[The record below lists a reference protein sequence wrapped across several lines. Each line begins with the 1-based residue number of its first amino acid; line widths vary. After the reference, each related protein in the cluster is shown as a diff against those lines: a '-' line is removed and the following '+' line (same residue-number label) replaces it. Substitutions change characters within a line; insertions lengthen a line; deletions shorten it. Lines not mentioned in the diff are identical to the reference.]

1 MKKRFAAGILILLLS
16 VPLSV
21 SASAD
26 SWPSFG
32 SAPAGVSYS
41 QPVTGADGA
50 LALTLYD
57 ENGDGMPETAL
68 PAGLQ
73 IEAEAEPSTG
83 LSRYYLRGLPTVAGD
98 YSFVLLA
105 QFPDGSSDL
114 LHCSLRIDPAI
125 PAVSS
130 SPDVVCGTEDAAT
143 VSVAASV
150 PDGGTLS
157 YQWYVN
163 TIPSVDGG
171 MAVIGAVT
179 PIYTVP
185 VNEAGDYYYYC
196 TVANN
201 NNGAVAAASSP
212 VIHVLVR
219 GVTAIDV
226 LSMPV
231 VTQYH
236 EGDAL
241 NILGLQIQA
250 TYSDGTTAI
259 VSDPS
264 ALGIFPLMLNTAGE
278 QDITVSYHGKICR
291 FRVLVEAS
299 KDLVE
304 VVHLP
309 TRTTYE
315 VGDTVDMTGLILKLT
330 HRGIETLIT
339 EGFTWSPR
347 IVTAEGTRPITVILS
362 DGNSTTFNVSVSS
375 AKKDQSIRIDTLPA
389 KLVYK
394 VGESLDTSGM
404 VLSVVTNKD
413 SRTVDSGY
421 TCTPS
426 RFTEATESQTVTVRY
441 GSFTAVFTVRVEA
454 EETVQPSPVPTPKVT
469 VSPVSPSQ
477 TAVPARVTPSSAE
490 NTADR
495 APFLIVF
502 IAVTIALA
510 ALAGAIIYLYML
522 RLRKKEKGSA
532 EPGESETAYN
542 ADTPPAEPAEKDPE
556 VSAKGKDPG
565 AAHHDSVEPEKKDYF
580 EGLFDDKEPK

>member
-1 MKKRFAAGILILLLS
+1 MKKRFAAGILVFLLTL
-16 VPLSV
+16 LFTV

-32 SAPAGVSYS
+32 SAPAGVSYN
-41 QPVTGADGA
+41 QPITGADGA
-50 LALTLYD
+50 LTLTLQD
-57 ENGDGMPETAL
+57 ENGDGIPETAL

-73 IEAEAEPSTG
+73 IEAEADPSTG
-83 LSRYYLRGLPTVAGD
+83 LNRYYLRGLPTAAGD
-98 YSFVLLA
+98 YSFNLFA
-105 QFPDGSSDL
+105 QFPDGSTDL
-114 LHCSLRIDPAI
+114 LHCTLRIDPAI

-130 SPDVVCGTEDAAT
+130 SPDVVCGTTDTAT
-143 VSVAASV
+143 VSVAATTADAGV
-150 PDGGTLS
+150 LS

-163 TIPSVDGG
+163 TAPSTEGG
-171 MAVIGAVT
+171 LAVIGAVT
-179 PIYTVP
+179 PMYTVP
-185 VNEAGDYYYYC
+185 VNEPGDYYYYC
-196 TVANN
+196 IVANT

-219 GVTAIDV
+219 GVTGIEV

-250 TYSDGTTAI
+250 TYSDGTTA
-259 VSDPS
+259 VVADPT
-264 ALGIFPLMLNTAGE
+264 ALGIFPLTLNNAGE
-278 QDITVSYHGKICR
+278 QDITVSYQGKVCK

-309 TRTTYE
+309 NRTTYE

-330 HRGIETLIT
+330 HKGVESLIT

-362 DGNSTTFNVSVSS
+362 DGNSTTFNVSVAA
-375 AKKDQSIRIDTLPA
+375 AKKDQSIRIDTLPS

-404 VLSVVTNKD
+404 VLSVITNKD
-413 SRTVDSGY
+413 TRTVDSGY

-454 EETVQPSPVPTPKVT
+454 EEQAQPVPTRTPTVT
-469 VSPVSPSQ
+469 EVSPSPSQ
-477 TAVPARVTPSSAE
+477 TAVPVRVTPAPAQTTE
-490 NTADR
+490 ER

-502 IAVTIALA
+502 IAGTIALA
-510 ALAGAIIYLYML
+510 ALAGAVIYLYML
-522 RLRKKEKGSA
+522 RLRKKAAA
-532 EPGESETAYN
+532 EAEEEEPAA
-542 ADTPPAEPAEKDPE
+542 ADEADAAPAEKAEEAPE
-556 VSAKGKDPG
+556 TPAEE
-565 AAHHDSVEPEKKDYF
+565 AAPSQPHHSSVEPEKKDYF

>member
-1 MKKRFAAGILILLLS
+1 MKKRFAAGILIFLIAVLFT
-16 VPLSV
+16 V

-32 SAPAGVSYS
+32 SAPAGVSFS

-50 LALTLYD
+50 LTLTLYD
-57 ENGDGMPETAL
+57 ENSDGIPETAL

-73 IEAEAEPSTG
+73 IEAETDPGTV
-83 LSRYYLRGLPTVAGD
+83 LNRYFLRGLPTTAGD
-98 YSFVLLA
+98 YSFTLFA
-105 QFPDGSSDL
+105 QFPDGTSDL

-130 SPDVVCGTEDAAT
+130 SPDVICGTTDTAT
-143 VSVAASV
+143 VSVAATAA
-150 PDGGTLS
+150 DGGILS

-163 TIPSVDGG
+163 SVPSVEGG

-179 PIYTVP
+179 PVYTVP
-185 VNEAGDYYYYC
+185 VNEPGDYYYYC
-196 TVANN
+196 TVANT
-201 NNGAVAAASSP
+201 NNGAVAAVSSP

-226 LSMPV
+226 LSMPL

-250 TYSDGTTAI
+250 TYSDGTTA
-259 VSDPS
+259 VLADPS
-264 ALGIFPLMLNTAGE
+264 VLGIFPLTLNNAGE
-278 QDITVSYHGKICR
+278 QDITVSYQGKVCK

-309 TRTTYE
+309 NRTTYE
-315 VGDTVDMTGLILKLT
+315 VGDTVDVTGLILKLT
-330 HRGIETLIT
+330 HKGVETLIT
-339 EGFTWSPR
+339 DGFTWSPR
-347 IVTAEGTRPITVILS
+347 IVTAEGSRPITVILS
-362 DGNSTTFNVSVSS
+362 DGNSTTFNVTVSA
-375 AKKDQSIRIDTLPA
+375 AKKDQSIQIDTLPS

-404 VLSVVTNKD
+404 VLTVVTNKD

-421 TCTPS
+421 TCTS
-426 RFTEATESQTVTVRY
+426 FRDTAATEIQTVTVRY
-441 GSFTAVFTVRVEA
+441 GSLTAVFTVRVEA
-454 EETVQPSPVPTPKVT
+454 EEQVQPAPAPTPKVT
-469 VSPVSPSQ
+469 AAPSQ
-477 TAVPARVTPSSAE
+477 TAAPVRVTPTPTE
-490 NTADR
+490 PTQER

-510 ALAGAIIYLYML
+510 ALGGAIVYLNML
-522 RLRKKEKGSA
+522 RLRKKATDEA
-532 EPGESETAYN
+532 EPEEPA
-542 ADTPPAEPAEKDPE
+542 AAAEAEPASPEKTEEIPESSEEKADPPH
-556 VSAKGKDPG
+556 S
-565 AAHHDSVEPEKKDYF
+565 HHSSVEPEKKDYF
-580 EGLFDDKEPK
+580 EGLFEDKDQK

>member
-1 MKKRFAAGILILLLS
+1 MKKRFAAGVLIFLIAVLFT
-16 VPLSV
+16 V

-32 SAPAGVSYS
+32 SAPAGVSFS

-50 LALTLYD
+50 LTLTLYD
-57 ENGDGMPETAL
+57 ENGDGIPETAL

-73 IEAEAEPSTG
+73 IEAEADPGTG
-83 LSRYYLRGLPTVAGD
+83 LNRYYLRGLPTTAGD
-98 YSFVLLA
+98 YSFTLFA

-130 SPDVVCGTEDAAT
+130 SPDVICGTTDTAT
-143 VSVAASV
+143 VSVAATAA
-150 PDGGTLS
+150 DGGTLS

-163 TIPSVDGG
+163 SVPSVEGG
-171 MAVIGAVT
+171 MAVIGAIT
-179 PIYTVP
+179 PVYTVP
-185 VNEAGDYYYYC
+185 VNEPGDYYYYC
-196 TVANN
+196 TVANT
-201 NNGAVAAASSP
+201 NNGAVASASSP

-250 TYSDGTTAI
+250 TYSDGTTA
-259 VSDPS
+259 VLADPS
-264 ALGIFPLMLNTAGE
+264 VLGIFPLTLNNAGE
-278 QDITVSYHGKICR
+278 QDITVSYQGKVCK

-309 TRTTYE
+309 NRTTYE
-315 VGDTVDMTGLILKLT
+315 VGDTVDVTGLILKLT
-330 HRGIETLIT
+330 HKGVETLIT
-339 EGFTWSPR
+339 DGFTWSPR
-347 IVTAEGTRPITVILS
+347 IVTAEGSRPITVILS
-362 DGNSTTFNVSVSS
+362 DGNSTTFNVTVSA
-375 AKKDQSIRIDTLPA
+375 AKKDQRIQIDTLPST
-389 KLVYK
+389 LVYK

-404 VLSVVTNKD
+404 VLTVVTNKD

-441 GSFTAVFTVRVEA
+441 GSLTAVFTVRVEA
-454 EETVQPSPVPTPKVT
+454 EEQVQPAPAPTPKVT
-469 VSPVSPSQ
+469 AAPSQ
-477 TAVPARVTPSSAE
+477 TAAPVRVTPAPTE
-490 NTADR
+490 PAQERT
-495 APFLIVF
+495 PFLIVF

-510 ALAGAIIYLYML
+510 ALAGAIVYLNML
-522 RLRKKEKGSA
+522 RLRKKAAAEA
-532 EPGESETAYN
+532 EPEEPA
-542 ADTPPAEPAEKDPE
+542 AAAEPEPAPPEKTEEVPESSEEKADP
-556 VSAKGKDPG
+556 PQP
-565 AAHHDSVEPEKKDYF
+565 HHSSVEPEKKDYF
-580 EGLFDDKEPK
+580 EGLFDDKDQK

>member
-1 MKKRFAAGILILLLS
+1 MKKRFAAGILIFLIAVLFT
-16 VPLSV
+16 V

-32 SAPAGVSYS
+32 SAPAGVSFS

-50 LALTLYD
+50 LTLTLYD
-57 ENGDGMPETAL
+57 ENSDGIPETAL

-73 IEAEAEPSTG
+73 IEAETDPGTV
-83 LSRYYLRGLPTVAGD
+83 LNRYFLRGLPTTAGD
-98 YSFVLLA
+98 YSFTLFA
-105 QFPDGSSDL
+105 QFPDGTSDL

-130 SPDVVCGTEDAAT
+130 SPDVICGTTDTAT
-143 VSVAASV
+143 VSVAATAA
-150 PDGGTLS
+150 DGGILS

-163 TIPSVDGG
+163 SVPSVEGG

-179 PIYTVP
+179 PVYTVP
-185 VNEAGDYYYYC
+185 VNEPGDYYYYC
-196 TVANN
+196 TVANT
-201 NNGAVAAASSP
+201 NNGAVAAVSSP

-226 LSMPV
+226 LSMPL

-250 TYSDGTTAI
+250 TYSDGTTA
-259 VSDPS
+259 VLADPS
-264 ALGIFPLMLNTAGE
+264 VLGIFPLTLNNAGE
-278 QDITVSYHGKICR
+278 QDITVSYQGKVCK

-309 TRTTYE
+309 NRTTYE
-315 VGDTVDMTGLILKLT
+315 VGDTVDVTGLILKLT
-330 HRGIETLIT
+330 HKGVETLIT
-339 EGFTWSPR
+339 DGFTWSPR
-347 IVTAEGTRPITVILS
+347 IVTAEGSRPITVILS
-362 DGNSTTFNVSVSS
+362 DGNSTTFNVTVSA
-375 AKKDQSIRIDTLPA
+375 AKKDQSIQIDTLPS

-404 VLSVVTNKD
+404 VLTVVTNKD

-426 RFTEATESQTVTVRY
+426 RFTEATEIQTVTVRY
-441 GSFTAVFTVRVEA
+441 GSLTAVFTVRVEA
-454 EETVQPSPVPTPKVT
+454 EEQVQPAPAPTPKVT
-469 VSPVSPSQ
+469 AAPSQ
-477 TAVPARVTPSSAE
+477 TAAPVRVTPTPTE
-490 NTADR
+490 PTQER

-510 ALAGAIIYLYML
+510 ALGGAIVYLNML
-522 RLRKKEKGSA
+522 RLRKKATDEA
-532 EPGESETAYN
+532 EPEEPA
-542 ADTPPAEPAEKDPE
+542 AAAEAEPASSEKTEEIPESSEEKADPPH
-556 VSAKGKDPG
+556 S
-565 AAHHDSVEPEKKDYF
+565 HHSSVEPEKKDYF
-580 EGLFDDKEPK
+580 EGLFEDKDQK